1 MYLFWAIYSQV
12 CCFAALFSDDCHRK
26 STSGTQDISLINV
39 QFATCVFH
47 CLVPQTFHFILLIRF
62 NLIFM
67 SDGVET
73 MRIMEVNY
81 FLFFQAALYLARA
94 TGELLTAKQ
103 NTS

>member
-1 MYLFWAIYSQV
+1 
-12 CCFAALFSDDCHRK
+12 
-26 STSGTQDISLINV
+26 
-39 QFATCVFH
+39 
-47 CLVPQTFHFILLIRF
+47 
-62 NLIFM
+62 M